1 MERRRW
7 LCLLK
12 ATSRQGF
19 RPKISGGPDAKEAN
33 ERSDGGAPPHRP
45 HVVSPQ
51 SCGLFESTPGRQGYG
66 IHQTGSNE
74 RRRPSIEIH
83 ALPRLDCN
91 PTTPEAAWSLNNL
104 AEVLLDQGDL
114 QGARTLHQRALAIRE
129 IRLGPEHPETAW
141 SLNLAEVLLD
151 QGDLQSWALVRSRSP
166 QRASCSSTTASADL
180 RAPAGR

>member
-91 PTTPEAAWSLNNL
+91 PTTPE
-104 AEVLLDQGDL
+104 
-114 QGARTLHQRALAIRE
+114 
-129 IRLGPEHPETAW
+129 TAW